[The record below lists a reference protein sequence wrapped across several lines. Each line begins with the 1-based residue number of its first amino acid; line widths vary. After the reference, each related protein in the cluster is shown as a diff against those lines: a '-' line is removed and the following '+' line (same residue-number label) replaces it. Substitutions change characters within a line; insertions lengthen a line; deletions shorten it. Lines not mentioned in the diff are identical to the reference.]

1 MTQIPKQAV
10 LLIHGIGEQRPMD
23 TLRGFVDMVWKRN
36 PDVHHAH
43 ATTGVFSKPDD
54 ISGSY
59 ELRRLTTT
67 KDRNG
72 VRTDFFEYYW
82 AHRMEDTT
90 MRHVLPWLKHLLL
103 RRPGSL
109 PRALQS
115 AWWVLTGIVLVAVF
129 FWVLTLLPESWR
141 FWHLPKWI
149 SGAIGL
155 LATLALAP
163 VLKKFVGDAARYLT
177 PLPINIHRRQ
187 EIRAKGVEVLNKIHD
202 SGEYQR
208 IILVGHSLGSVI
220 GYDILTH
227 AWPAYAKQ
235 GQPLANP
242 ALDQIEDLVQSPTVD
257 IKAYQQAQ
265 FALGNT
271 LRANGCP
278 WLVTDFITLGSPLAH
293 AEVLMAVDR
302 EDLHSKQAE
311 RELPTCPP
319 QLEAS
324 RFSYPAAGKVRKLHY
339 AAVFGPTR
347 WSNVYFPAQAIVRGD
362 IIGGP
367 LRNVFG
373 PGVRDCPVTTTIWG
387 GFLSHTLYWTPES
400 TQTTGEHIQVLQRV
414 INLLNE

>member
-23 TLRGFVDMVWKRN
+23 TLRGFVDMIWKRN

-43 ATTGVFSKPDD
+43 AATGVFSKPDD

-72 VRTDFFEYYW
+72 VRTDFFEFYW
-82 AHRMEDTT
+82 AHMMEGTT
-90 MRHVLPWLKHLLL
+90 MGHVLPWLKHLLL

-109 PRALQS
+109 PRALQG
-115 AWWVLTGIVLVAVF
+115 AWWVLTGIVLVALF
-129 FWVLTLLPESWR
+129 FWLLTALPESWR

-149 SGAIGL
+149 SAAIGL

-187 EIRAKGVEVLNKIHD
+187 EIRAKGVEVLNKLHE

-208 IILVGHSLGSVI
+208 IILAGHSLGSVI

-227 AWPAYAKQ
+227 AWPAYAEQ
-235 GQPLANP
+235 AQPLAHPVLNQ
-242 ALDQIEDLVQSPTVD
+242 LEDLLQSSGLEID
-257 IKAYQQAQ
+257 AYQHAQ
-265 FALGNT
+265 LALGNE
-271 LRANGCP
+271 LRANGCA
-278 WLVTDFITLGSPLAH
+278 WLVTDFITMGSPLAH
-293 AEVLMAVDR
+293 AEVLMAINR

-324 RFSYPAAGKVRKLHY
+324 RFSYPPASKVRRLHY

-347 WSNVYFPAQAIVRGD
+347 WSNVYFPARAIVYGD
-362 IIGGP
+362 VIGGP

-373 PGVRDCPVTTTIWG
+373 LGIRDCPVRTSIWG
-387 GFLSHTLYWTPES
+387 GFLSHTNYWTPENK
-400 TQTTGEHIQVLQRV
+400 QTTGEHIQVLQRV